1 MTTNFAVGTNDRES
15 IPIFRSAPA
24 QPGPLLVIVPS
35 IFGIGPDVIQYA
47 ELFSQTGALVYAL
60 DSFWRVDSG
69 PLPIPQG
76 SRRAMQRMQMVD
88 PKNVL
93 SDVLSAIEYG
103 QSDELCNGSVLVLG
117 ICFGG
122 AFAVQAASRLKL
134 DGLAT
139 WHGGNLLSVLD
150 SDALEDTHVQMDF
163 GKVDPL
169 IPMTDVRTIQSALQD
184 LKNAHIRV
192 HEASGH
198 GFTHTGTA
206 KYNPQ
211 AASAAQQGVLDLI
224 QICLS
229 L

>member
-1 MTTNFAVGTNDRES
+1 MTTNYAVVTQQQES
-15 IPIFRSAPA
+15 MPIFRALPE
-24 QPGPLLVIVPS
+24 QPGPLLIVVPS

-47 ELFSQTGALVYAL
+47 ELFAQAGALVYVL

-76 SRRAMQRMQMVD
+76 SRRAMQRMHTVD

-103 QSDELCNGSVLVLG
+103 KSDELCNGSLLILG

-122 AFAVQAASRLKL
+122 AFAVQAATQLKI

-150 SDALEDTHVQMDF
+150 PDALGNTRVQMDF

-169 IPMTDVRTIQSALQD
+169 IPMTDVRTIKSALQHR
-184 LKNAHIRV
+184 KNVHIRV

-206 KYNPQ
+206 KHNPH
-211 AASAAQQGVLDLI
+211 AALAAQNGVLDLI
-224 QICLS
+224 QTCLS
-229 L
+229 

>member
-1 MTTNFAVGTNDRES
+1 MTTNFAVGTNQQES
-15 IPIFRSAPA
+15 IPIFRALPKE
-24 QPGPLLVIVPS
+24 PGPLLVIVPS

-47 ELFSQTGALVYAL
+47 ESFAQAGALVYVL

-76 SRRAMQRMQMVD
+76 SRRAMQRMHMVD
-88 PKNVL
+88 PRNVL

-103 QSDELCNGSVLVLG
+103 KSDDLCTGSVLVLG

-122 AFAVQAASRLKL
+122 AFAVQAASRMKI

-150 SDALEDTHVQMDF
+150 PNALGNTHIQMDF

-169 IPMTDVRTIQSALQD
+169 IPITDVRTIQSALQH
-184 LKNAHIRV
+184 LKNVNIRV

-198 GFTHTGTA
+198 GFTHTGTV
-206 KYNPQ
+206 KYNSL
-211 AASAAQQGVLDLI
+211 AAEAAQQGVLGLI
-224 QICLS
+224 ETCHS
-229 L
+229 